1 MLIHGLQK
9 LTLLD
14 YPEHLAAVLFTG
26 SCNFRCPFCQNG
38 SLVLH
43 PQTEPVIPEEEI
55 LSFLRKRRGVLTGV
69 CITGGE
75 PTLSS
80 DLPQFAAKIKEL
92 GYQIKLDTNG
102 THPAMVKTLYQSG
115 LLDYVA
121 MDIKTSRF
129 GYPTVSGC
137 PELSLEKL
145 QETIE
150 FLMTSGIEYEFRT
163 TVVKGLH
170 TPEDFRDIAAWIA
183 GAKRYFLQSYQDSAH
198 ILLLEQRRCS
208 KGLSDQEVSLPI
220 LSPFSPEE
228 LKALLNIVL
237 PAIPSAKL
245 RGIEV

>member
-38 SLVLH
+38 SLVLN
-43 PQTEPVIPEEEI
+43 PQEEPVIPEEEI
-55 LSFLRKRRGVLTGV
+55 LSLLKKRRGVLTGV

-75 PTLSS
+75 PTLHH
-80 DLPQFAAKIKEL
+80 DLPDLIAKIKSL
-92 GYQIKLDTNG
+92 GYQVKLDTNG
-102 THPAMVKTLYQSG
+102 TNPTLVKQLFQDG

-121 MDIKTSRF
+121 MDIKTSRTN
-129 GYPTVSGC
+129 YPLVSGC
-137 PELSLEKL
+137 SNISMEKL
-145 QETIE
+145 QETIN

-170 TPEDFRDIAAWIA
+170 TSEDFVDIGNWLS
-183 GAKRYFLQSYQDSAH
+183 GAKRYFLQSYKDSEY
-198 ILLLEQRRCS
+198 ILRKGQLEMS
-208 KGLSDQEVSLPI
+208 AFPPDEMKEFL
-220 LSPFSPEE
+220 
-228 LKALLNIVL
+228 ALVL

-245 RGIEV
+245 RGVDE